1 MQIFETSWDKG
12 ITSDIILT
20 TFSGKTVA
28 MGHSMPGRSVVFSA
42 LHQHLV
48 PVQTSLAQLSAHG
61 KKTVS

>member
-48 PVQTSLAQLSAHG
+48 
-61 KKTVS
+61 